1 MGMTFGGK
9 VLRAGAVGVIVAV
22 AATGIWITASSRQGE
37 TRFCKASLAV
47 VEIEG
52 RMVAPQ
58 DQTGPDEDEGCDF
71 DQTERGHAVLGFDC
85 KVREP
90 DGEVTVEVVP
100 NRSDGTCGL
109 PNTADEHI
117 PEPWPTR

>member
-1 MGMTFGGK
+1 MAFGGK
-9 VLRAGAVGVIVAV
+9 VLRVGAVSVIVL
-22 AATGIWITASSRQGE
+22 AAAIGLWRSAASRQGE
-37 TRFCKASLAV
+37 TRFCKASLAL
-47 VEIEG
+47 VEIDG

-71 DQTERGHAVLGFDC
+71 DQTERAYVVLGFDC

-90 DGEVTVEVVP
+90 DGEVIVEVVP

-109 PNTADEHI
+109 PSTDDERI